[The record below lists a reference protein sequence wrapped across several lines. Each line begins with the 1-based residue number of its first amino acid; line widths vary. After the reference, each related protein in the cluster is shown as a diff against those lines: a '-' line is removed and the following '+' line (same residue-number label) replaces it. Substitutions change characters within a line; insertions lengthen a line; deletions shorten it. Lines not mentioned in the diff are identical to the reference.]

1 MKFTQSSWAAVA
13 AALMVAACGG
23 GDGGNAGSTNAN
35 PARGAL
41 MQTPPIRTIS
51 LGAAEFSAE
60 LQATGAKGALLLQL
74 ATGSSSGT
82 LPCGVDVNYI
92 KYSTVGGK
100 GEAATASGA
109 LMVPTGTGCT
119 GPHPIVLF
127 AHGTSVE
134 KSYNLADVPNSSND
148 AYKTS
153 ILLMSQLVANGFIV
167 VAPNYAGYDSS
178 SLSYHPFLIADQQSK
193 DMIDAL
199 RAARKALPTLLSTAS
214 DNGKLYVTGYSQGG
228 YVAMATAKAM
238 EAETVAGATDL
249 TVNASAPLSPVSALS
264 TYVGY
269 IMQGHIPVGSTYLMP
284 MAITGYQKTYGDVYA
299 VPGDYYE
306 SSYAGGIETSFPGS
320 FTSTTL
326 VSNGI
331 VPQLHLFSNNAATDG
346 DATSNY
352 LWSLG
357 VGTGNLIKD
366 SARTGYATSNFKT
379 RIQTND
385 LSTYSPT
392 TSHAPMMYC
401 GGGNDP
407 TVFFGANTIISA
419 NNARLS
425 PLVAILDLE
434 NAYTGYTG
442 FGKVTDTAPATTIA
456 QLQGGFQQAKTA
468 AGDATAQ
475 AMAYHGILVPPFC
488 LAAAR
493 GFFTKY

>member
-1 MKFTQSSWAAVA
+1 
-13 AALMVAACGG
+13 
-23 GDGGNAGSTNAN
+23 
-35 PARGAL
+35 
-41 MQTPPIRTIS
+41 MQTPPVRTLS
-51 LGAAEFSAE
+51 LGAAEFTKE
-60 LQATGAKGALLLQL
+60 LQDTGATGGLLLQL

-92 KYSTVGGK
+92 TYGTVGGK

-109 LMVPTGTGCT
+109 LMVPSGPGCT

-134 KSYNLADVPNSSND
+134 RSFNLADVPHSTND
-148 AYKTS
+148 AYNTS

-238 EAETVAGATDL
+238 EAATAAGATDL
-249 TVNASAPLSPVSALS
+249 KVNASSPLSPVSALS
-264 TYVGY
+264 AYVDY
-269 IMQGHIPVGSTYLMP
+269 IMLGHIPVASTYLMP

-299 VPGDYYE
+299 TPSDYYE
-306 SSYAGGIETSFPGS
+306 SNYATGIEASFPGS

-326 VSNGI
+326 VSSLK
-331 VPQLHLFSNNAATDG
+331 VPQLHLFSSGAATDG
-346 DATSNY
+346 DPTSNY

-357 VGTGNLIKD
+357 VGAVPLNLIKD
-366 SARTGYATSNFKT
+366 TARAGYATSAFKT
-379 RIQTND
+379 RIQAND

-392 TSHAPMMYC
+392 TSLAPMMYC
-401 GGGNDP
+401 GGSNDP

-442 FGKVTDTAPATTIA
+442 FGKVIDTAPSTTIA
-456 QLQGGFQQAKTA
+456 QLQGGFQSAKAA

-475 AMAYHGILVPPFC
+475 AAAYHGTLVPPFC
-488 LAAAR
+488 IAAAR
-493 GFFTKY
+493 GFFAKY